1 MRSAS
6 ICAASRRGTVI
17 APIRGT
23 AAKYALNTASQAAFY
38 APVGHLTLE
47 ETLRN
52 HAFMH
57 GLAERHIARLAALA
71 TEVTFAEDEVILED
85 RQQSRYFYLVTAGSV
100 TVELHTSIL
109 TVTVLTLGPG
119 QAFGWSAL
127 LDHQETVFQVRARER
142 TAALRIAGP
151 DLTWACRDDGGLG
164 VEMLLRTLQVAAG
177 RIKATEAKFAE
188 MCGVRI
194 HLSTKNEHSPI

>member
-1 MRSAS
+1 
-6 ICAASRRGTVI
+6 
-17 APIRGT
+17 
-23 AAKYALNTASQAAFY
+23 
-38 APVGHLTLE
+38 VGQLTQE

-57 GLAERHIARLAALA
+57 GLGDRHIAKLASIA
-71 TEVTFAEDEVILED
+71 TEVAFEVDEVIVVD
-85 RQQSRYFYLVTAGSV
+85 RQQSRYFYLVTSGSV
-100 TVELHTSIL
+100 NVELHTPTF
-109 TVTVLTLGPG
+109 TVSVLALGPG

-127 LDHQETVFQVRARER
+127 LDRQDTVFQVRAREH

-151 DLTWACRDDGGLG
+151 DLSQACRDDCELG
-164 VEMLLRTLQVAAG
+164 IEVLLRTLQVAAG

-194 HLSTKNEHSPI
+194 ASTANKEQSPI

>member
-1 MRSAS
+1 M
-6 ICAASRRGTVI
+6 
-17 APIRGT
+17 
-23 AAKYALNTASQAAFY
+23 
-38 APVGHLTLE
+38 GHLTLE

-57 GLAERHIARLAALA
+57 GLAERHIARLAKLS
-71 TEVTFAEDEVILED
+71 TEVTFADNEVILAD
-85 RQQSRYFYLVTAGSV
+85 RQQSRYFYLVTSGGVS
-100 TVELHTSIL
+100 VELHTSIL
-109 TVTVLTLGPG
+109 TVAVLTLGPG

-151 DLTWACRDDGGLG
+151 DLTRACRDDGELG
-164 VEMLLRTLQVAAG
+164 VEMLLRALQVAAG

-188 MCGVRI
+188 LCGVRMQ
-194 HLSTKNEHSPI
+194 LVSKKEHSPI

>member
-1 MRSAS
+1 
-6 ICAASRRGTVI
+6 
-17 APIRGT
+17 
-23 AAKYALNTASQAAFY
+23 
-38 APVGHLTLE
+38 LTHE

-57 GLAERHIARLAALA
+57 GLAHRHTAKLAALA
-71 TEVTFAEDEVILED
+71 TEVTFAENEVILVD
-85 RQQSRYFYLVTAGSV
+85 RQQSRYFYLVTSGSV
-100 TVELHTSIL
+100 NIELHTPIF
-109 TVTVLTLGPG
+109 TVSVLAVGPG

-127 LDHQETVFQVRARER
+127 LDHQDTVFQVRARER
-142 TAALRIAGP
+142 TTALRIAGP
-151 DLTWACRDDGGLG
+151 DLTQACRDDGELG

-194 HLSTKNEHSPI
+194 HSSAKSEYSPI